1 MRRIGDILVIACA
14 AVYVLSEHVPETCS
28 ASSGSC
34 ADGATP
40 PLTNRLSLS
49 PNSAPLH
56 APGQPGFSV
65 PPNSPRA
72 TGWPAP
78 NVDVSPYDALD
89 FGRRPLCMPAVED
102 VELINLSDR
111 DDLHVHSVRVV
122 YCDDPGA
129 CFTYDGDELKANFN
143 RNEVRRQ
150 PELLQPPRNAPSP
163 PPAPPRAPTV
173 LRHLPHEQVHAG
185 APRAGRAP
193 QDPRRLPRA
202 RCRLARGVPRHPDV
216 GGRLPLPAARP
227 RRPQPVRPHRDRGD
241 GADARGV
248 RADAHAAQPAHLA
261 ARRQG
266 GLLLRR
272 VSAAR
277 PPRRRR
283 RRARR
288 RRRRRRRRARE
299 AVAPG
304 SGRGEGGGA
313 RQLHRRRRREVRRL
327 RPPQHRRRVDDR
339 ARRDHRRRRRRPPPP
354 AGAPL
359 WGAGATHRAHHA
371 PAHALLHPRRPAPPQ
386 RDVRAKPAAAAPAA
400 PRAAA
405 AADAAPP
412 LAATRSRPTRT
423 STSTAS
429 SRAPCC
435 RPAARFRSRI

>member
-1 MRRIGDILVIACA
+1 MRGGVRAERARAGHLQRILGELRRRRNSAAHQPTQPVAQQRAAARAGAARLQRAAEQPARHGLARAERRREPVRRPRFWEAAALHAGRRGRGADQPERARRPPRAQRPRGVLRRPQRLLHLRRGRGDGELQAQRGTSPA
-14 AVYVLSEHVPETCS
+14 RTS
-28 ASSGSC
+28 
-34 ADGATP
+34 ATP
-40 PLTNRLSLS
+40 V
-49 PNSAPLH
+49 
-56 APGQPGFSV
+56 QPH
-65 PPNSPRA
+65 PHP
-72 TGWPAP
+72 
-78 NVDVSPYDALD
+78 
-89 FGRRPLCMPAVED
+89 
-102 VELINLSDR
+102 
-111 DDLHVHSVRVV
+111 H
-122 YCDDPGA
+122 
-129 CFTYDGDELKANFN
+129 
-143 RNEVRRQ
+143 
-150 PELLQPPRNAPSP
+150 
-163 PPAPPRAPTV
+163 PPRAPAV
-173 LRHLPHEQVHAG
+173 VRHLPHEQVHAG

-202 RCRLARGVPRHPDV
+202 RRRLARGVPRHPDV

-304 SGRGEGGGA
+304 RGRGEGGGA

-359 WGAGATHRAHHA
+359 RGAVATHRAHHA

-386 RDVRAKPAAAAPAA
+386 RDVRATPAAAAPAA
-400 PRAAA
+400 TRAAA

-429 SRAPCC
+429 SRGPCC
-435 RPAARFRSRI
+435 RPAARSRSRI

>member
-1 MRRIGDILVIACA
+1 
-14 AVYVLSEHVPETCS
+14 
-28 ASSGSC
+28 
-34 ADGATP
+34 
-40 PLTNRLSLS
+40 
-49 PNSAPLH
+49 
-56 APGQPGFSV
+56 
-65 PPNSPRA
+65 
-72 TGWPAP
+72 
-78 NVDVSPYDALD
+78 
-89 FGRRPLCMPAVED
+89 MPAVED
-102 VELINLSDR
+102 VELINLSER

-129 CFTYDGDELKANFN
+129 CFTYDGDELKATSTAT
-143 RNEVRRQ
+143 RYVA
-150 PELLQPPRNAPSP
+150 PELQPLQPPHPTL
-163 PPAPPRAPTV
+163 PPRAPAV
-173 LRHLPHEQVHAG
+173 VRHLPHEQVHAG
-185 APRAGRAP
+185 APRAGRA
-193 QDPRRLPRA
+193 QDPRRPPRA
-202 RCRLARGVPRHPDV
+202 SSARPRRTSPSNV
-216 GGRLPLPAARP
+216 GGRLPLPAARA
-227 RRPQPVRPHRDRGD
+227 RRPQPVRPPRDRGD

-272 VSAAR
+272 VSAPR

-359 WGAGATHRAHHA
+359 RGAGATHRAHHA

-412 LAATRSRPTRT
+412 LAATRLRPTRT

-429 SRAPCC
+429 SRGPCC
-435 RPAARFRSRI
+435 RPAAKFRSRT